1 VLRSAS
7 DLILLVAIGA
17 VLTVTVAASRRGR
30 PPWLDYNAIALPAIT
45 WLAAAWAA
53 LTAHTLWQ
61 PLAAVAGA
69 ATWVAA
75 WRLVTGVWRPVRGL
89 RALAIFVA
97 AVGLH
102 YAGVR
107 IGALKLPFS
116 TAYVQLGFWSVFV
129 AGFWMWLCAGLFARA
144 GSIPGL
150 AYGVGTVAWVAL
162 LIVCRLQPQVTGPA
176 VAHLAEVV
184 GFACLV
190 LFLTGFR
197 TPLAARTAGAY
208 VLGFLFGAASIMG
221 MLKNTTFLAALLPLL
236 LMSVPI
242 LGATY
247 AHIID
252 LRRGRG
258 RMALTERRV
267 HLHELLL
274 AQGYPPAHVAALLTA
289 GAVWCGTLAV
299 LLVVL
304 IKLYFILKLLIIVGW
319 LALGLV
325 LGYVALR
332 LLPRAAAEPP
342 DSIQLLG
349 VRITPVGMEE
359 ALEKAREFI
368 AEDHPHMIVTSDT
381 TGVVAAQDD
390 PELREIMSQADMV
403 TPDGQGVVLAARLL
417 NLPIQERVSGIDMVR
432 KLCEVA
438 AGCGRSVFLLGAA
451 EGVAEEAAEKL
462 RAAVPDL
469 EVAGTQH
476 GYFGPEE
483 EPMIVARIRD
493 SRPAVLFVAF
503 GIPKQEKWIHAHL
516 RELRVPVCIGVG
528 GSFDVIAGRL
538 KRAPAWMR
546 RWGLEWLFRVS
557 QEPKRLLR
565 LGALPRMAWLAF
577 RALLGGEGANGPDR
591 DDER

>member
-1 VLRSAS
+1 MLQSAS
-7 DLILLVAIGA
+7 ELILLAAIA
-17 VLTVTVAASRRGR
+17 AALALTVAASHRGR
-30 PPWLDYNAIALPAIT
+30 PSWLDYNAIALPAIT
-45 WLAAAWAA
+45 WLAGARAA
-53 LTAHTLWQ
+53 LTAHAPWQ
-61 PLAAVAGA
+61 PLVAVAA
-69 ATWVAA
+69 AASWVAA
-75 WRLVTGVWRPVRGL
+75 CRVITGVWRPVRGL
-89 RALAIFVA
+89 RALAIIIA
-97 AVGLH
+97 ALGLH

-107 IGALKLPFS
+107 IDALKLPFS
-116 TAYVQLGFWSVFV
+116 TAYMHLGLWSVFV

-176 VAHLAEVV
+176 VAHLAEAV
-184 GFACLV
+184 GLACLV

-247 AHIID
+247 AHVID

-258 RMALTERRV
+258 RIALTERRI

-274 AQGYPPAHVAALLTA
+274 ARGYPPTHVAALLTA
-289 GAVWCGTLAV
+289 GAAWCGALAV

-304 IKLYFILKLLIIVGW
+304 IKLYFVLKLLIIVGW
-319 LALGLV
+319 LAVGLV

-332 LLPRAAAEPP
+332 LLPHPAGEPP

-359 ALEKAREFI
+359 ALANARGFI
-368 AEDHPHMIVTSDT
+368 AEDHPHMIVTSDAS
-381 TGVVAAQDD
+381 GVVAAQDD
-390 PELREIMSQADMV
+390 PELREIMNQADMV

-417 NLPIQERVSGIDMVR
+417 NLPIQERVSGVDMVQR
-432 KLCEVA
+432 LCEVA
-438 AGCGRSVFLLGAA
+438 AERGRSVFLLGAA
-451 EGVAEEAAEKL
+451 HGVAEEAAGKL

-469 EVAGTQH
+469 QIAGTQH

-483 EPMIVARIRD
+483 EPAIIARIRD
-493 SRPAVLFVAF
+493 ARPAVLFVAF

-516 RELRVPVCIGVG
+516 GELGVPVCIGVG

-546 RWGLEWLFRVS
+546 RSGLEWLFRVT
-557 QEPKRLLR
+557 QEPRRLPRLR
-565 LGALPRMAWLAF
+565 ALPRMVWLAF
-577 RALLGGEGANGPDR
+577 RALLRGEGADEHGDDDGP
-591 DDER
+591 